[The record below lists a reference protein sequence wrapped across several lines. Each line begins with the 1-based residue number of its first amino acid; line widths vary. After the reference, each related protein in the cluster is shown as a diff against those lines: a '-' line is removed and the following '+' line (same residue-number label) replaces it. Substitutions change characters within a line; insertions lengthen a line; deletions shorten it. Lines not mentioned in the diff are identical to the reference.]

1 MPSWKKMAEA
11 FGRATRGRNNA
22 ENPAIKAARDS
33 YGRDLNNY
41 SADKNAR
48 DRAESFH
55 AGEEERWLE
64 RDKDADAFE
73 DKLSD
78 KRLAKEFE
86 DAFNEVVDRHST
98 KVPDDAKRIYDNYD
112 FDFERAYGPDD
123 AYRRAV
129 RKSKVEDAPSSTGD
143 FEERFG
149 FDISDEMPPDNYDE
163 IRAKMIEELK
173 SGIDLSDFF
182 EKYRK

>member
-1 MPSWKKMAEA
+1 MPNWKKMAEA

-41 SADKNAR
+41 GADKNAR

-55 AGEEERWLE
+55 AGEEERWLK
-64 RDKDADAFE
+64 RDEDADAFE

-78 KRLAKEFE
+78 KRLTDDFENEFE
-86 DAFNEVVDRHST
+86 QAYKSAQADR
-98 KVPDDAKRIYDNYD
+98 KLD
-112 FDFERAYGPDD
+112 G
-123 AYRRAV
+123 
-129 RKSKVEDAPSSTGD
+129 
-143 FEERFG
+143 G
-149 FDISDEMPPDNYDE
+149 FDSDDD
-163 IRAKMIEELK
+163 IRVKMIEELK